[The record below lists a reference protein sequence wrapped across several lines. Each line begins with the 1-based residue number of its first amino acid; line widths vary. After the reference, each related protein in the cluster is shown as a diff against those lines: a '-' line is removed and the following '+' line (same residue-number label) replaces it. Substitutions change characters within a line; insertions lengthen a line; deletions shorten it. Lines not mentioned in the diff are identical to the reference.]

1 MDIFSIDL
9 THNEINFIRQCLDLP
24 SISGKDAKFLANL
37 QSKIEYELEEI
48 AKMKVEAEQKKAT
61 ELQNIIEAEP
71 QKPNSKK

>member
-37 QSKIEYELEEI
+37 QTKIENELIQIDEMLRQDQQKKRQELEKI
-48 AKMKVEAEQKKAT
+48 ATK
-61 ELQNIIEAEP
+61 
-71 QKPNSKK
+71 SK